1 MIVTVT
7 LNPCRDRT
15 QVIERFVHGGM
26 NRVIESREDLS
37 GKGVNVSIALA
48 GLGAGSVCLGFSF
61 ERGAAELS
69 DTVRRYGIRDDF
81 VLCPGGIRLNMKV
94 LERDTDVMTEI
105 NEKGGFVS
113 REQFEALKQKVC
125 EYGRQADM
133 FVFSGS
139 APQGVSADC
148 YAELIGAAR
157 KGAPNVKI
165 ILDAEGP
172 LLIDGLKAGPDIIKP
187 NLFELE
193 TLFNKPME
201 GHEEIAAG
209 CRDIISRYGV
219 KMICV
224 SLGDKGAIIAGA
236 EEAYFA
242 PALPLTVRGL
252 QGAGDSMVAGISLS
266 VIDGKP
272 LSEIL
277 KYAVAAASASIER
290 DGSLMCTKEGFDGIY
305 PKIRVIQIM

>member
-7 LNPCRDRT
+7 LNPCRDKT

-48 GLGAGSVCLGFSF
+48 GLGAASVCLGFNF
-61 ERGAAELS
+61 ERGAAELAE
-69 DTVRRYGIRDDF
+69 TVRRYGIKDDF

-94 LERDTDVMTEI
+94 LERDTDIMTEI

-113 REQFEALKQKVC
+113 RELFEALKQKIY
-125 EYGRQADM
+125 EYGKQADM
-133 FVFSGS
+133 IVFSGS
-139 APQGVSADC
+139 VPKGVDDDC
-148 YAELIGAAR
+148 YAELITSAR
-157 KGAPNVKI
+157 KGAPGVKV

-172 LLIDGLKAGPDIIKP
+172 LLVNGLKAVPDIIKP

-193 TLFNKPME
+193 TFFNSPI
-201 GHEEIAAG
+201 GSHETIVAR
-209 CRDIISRYGV
+209 CREIISQYGV

-224 SLGDKGAIIAGA
+224 SLGDKGAIITDAVR
-236 EEAYFA
+236 AYFA

-266 VIDGKP
+266 VISGRP
-272 LSEIL
+272 LVEIL
-277 KYAVAAASASIER
+277 RYAVAAASASIER
-290 DGSLMCTKEGFDGIY
+290 DGTLMCTKDGFDRIY
-305 PKIRVIQIM
+305 PEIDIREV